1 MEFQQIALT
10 LGALLIVATLLGVL
24 WKRGQGK
31 VSRATRGTRPPDI
44 PHELLAPGAAFTL
57 LQFSGPFCSYCEA
70 MRRVLTD
77 AVADFSDVV
86 AHREIDI
93 TDHPGLTQRLGISQT
108 PTTLVVTDSGH
119 VISRIRGAAKPPV
132 VQAEIRNAIE
142 HRKAASDEYL
152 I

>member
-10 LGALLIVATLLGVL
+10 LGVLLIVATLLGVL

-31 VSRATRGTRPPDI
+31 VSRATRGTLPPDI
-44 PHELLAPGAAFTL
+44 PQELLAPGAAFTV
-57 LQFSGPFCSYCEA
+57 LQFSGPFCSYCDA

-77 AVADFSDVV
+77 AVADFPEVV

-93 TDHPGLTQRLGISQT
+93 TEHPELTQRLAISQT
-108 PTTLVVTDSGH
+108 PTTLVVTDTGH
-119 VISRIRGAAKPPV
+119 VVSRIRGAAKPPV